1 MTNKNHIMSKIGKN
15 RTKYTCIRLTSHEE
29 YLLNEITKRL
39 NVRKSVFLRNLFL
52 NHISTD
58 EK

>member
-1 MTNKNHIMSKIGKN
+1 MTNKNHIMSEIAKN
-15 RTKYTCIRLTSHEE
+15 RTKYTCIRLTSQEE

-39 NVRKSVFLRNLFL
+39 NVRKSVYLRNLFL
-52 NHISTD
+52 NDVAD

>member
-1 MTNKNHIMSKIGKN
+1 MTNKNHIMSKMGIN
-15 RTKYTCIRLTSHEE
+15 RTKYTCIRLTSQEE

-39 NVRKSVFLRNLFL
+39 NVRKSVYLRNLFL
-52 NHISTD
+52 NDVAD

>member
-1 MTNKNHIMSKIGKN
+1 MTNKNHIMSKIAKN
-15 RTKYTCIRLTSHEE
+15 RTKYTCIRLTSQEE

-39 NVRKSVFLRNLFL
+39 NVRKSVYLRNLFL
-52 NHISTD
+52 NDVAD

>member
-1 MTNKNHIMSKIGKN
+1 MTNKNQIMSKIAKN
-15 RTKYTCIRLTSHEE
+15 RTKYTCIRLTSQEE

-39 NVRKSVFLRNLFL
+39 NVRKSVYLRNLFL
-52 NHISTD
+52 NDVAD

>member
-1 MTNKNHIMSKIGKN
+1 MSKIAKN
-15 RTKYTCIRLTSHEE
+15 RTKYTCIRLTSQEE

-39 NVRKSVFLRNLFL
+39 NVRKSVYLRNLFL
-52 NHISTD
+52 NDVAD